1 MRNYL
6 LYLVMLVMGLT
17 CGVHTSAQQAFT
29 PPPLKG

>member
-17 CGVHTSAQQAFT
+17 YGVHTSAQQAFT
-29 PPPLKG
+29 PPL

>member
-29 PPPLKG
+29 PL